1 MTGFALLHV
10 FPNLI
15 QHGFLECEAICPFC
29 AIWIILS
36 RTRYVEDIY
45 VLTSNVCT
53 SILCYIWRILL
64 SFKYCIKNYLFL
76 SVNVAFWLKYNSCI
90 SPFLRYVSTCIIRAS
105 YISCSALFDF
115 WSISEKC
122 HVLIPFFSGRRNL
135 NSFFMN
141 MACQFCSTSI
151 WCNFYTCS
159 LIVTLWFIAKS
170 VSNNHATFL

>member
-90 SPFLRYVSTCIIRAS
+90 SPFLRYVSNCIIRVS
-105 YISCSALFDF
+105 YISFSALFDF
-115 WSISEKC
+115 LINIREMSCTNSIFFWEKKPEFIF
-122 HVLIPFFSGRRNL
+122 HEHGMSILLYINL
-135 NSFFMN
+135 M
-141 MACQFCSTSI
+141 Q
-151 WCNFYTCS
+151 FYTCS
-159 LIVTLWFIAKS
+159 LIVTSQNL
-170 VSNNHATFL
+170 SNNHATFL